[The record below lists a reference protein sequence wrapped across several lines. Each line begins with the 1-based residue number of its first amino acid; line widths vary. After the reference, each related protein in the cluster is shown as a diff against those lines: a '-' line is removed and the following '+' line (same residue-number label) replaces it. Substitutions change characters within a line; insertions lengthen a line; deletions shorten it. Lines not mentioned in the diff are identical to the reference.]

1 MEDKALE
8 TLRTMLSRRG
18 LDTKTERVVAADLD
32 RANLYT
38 IGKMLVVFSQKD
50 KGVLDKDLTTFR
62 KFAEANDYTN
72 GLVVV
77 SLVPPSENV
86 LRSIKAQAADR
97 LQFFHIRQLQFDIT
111 THRMAVPH
119 HIFDQAFRTKYPII
133 AEKYDELHI
142 EKPEEQLPW
151 IDSQDPPVKWIGAI
165 PGDTICVLRHSDV
178 AGVSP
183 YFRYCVADVNVA

>member
-8 TLRTMLSRRG
+8 ILRVMLGRRG
-18 LDTKTERVVAADLD
+18 LETKTERVVAAELD

-50 KGVLDKDLTTFR
+50 KGVLDKDITTFR
-62 KFAEANDYTN
+62 KFADTNDYTN

-77 SLVPPSENV
+77 SLVPPSDNV
-86 LRSIKAQAADR
+86 LRSIKSQAADR

-119 HIFDQAFRTKYPII
+119 RIMKEEERTTLFKTYNIV
-133 AEKYDELHI
+133 
-142 EKPEEQLPW
+142 KPEEQLPW
-151 IDSQDPPVKWIGAI
+151 IDSQDAQIKWIGGV
-165 PGDTICVLRHSDV
+165 PGDIIEVVRHSDV
-178 AGVSP
+178 AGYQP
-183 YFRYCVADVNVA
+183 YYRYCVPDVNVA

>member
-32 RANLYT
+32 RANLYI
-38 IGKMLVVFSQKD
+38 IGKVLVVFSQKD
-50 KGVLDKDLTTFR
+50 KGVLDKDITTFR

-72 GLVVV
+72 GLIVV

-86 LRSIKAQAADR
+86 LRSIKSQAADN

-111 THRMAVPH
+111 THRMAMPH
-119 HIFDQAFRTKYPII
+119 RVMKEEERTALFKKYN
-133 AEKYDELHI
+133 I

-151 IDSQDPPVKWIGAI
+151 IDSQDAMIKWIGAI
-165 PGDTICVLRHSDV
+165 PGDIVEVIRHSDS
-178 AGVSP
+178 AGSQP
-183 YFRYCVADVNVA
+183 YYRYCVADVNVA

>member
-86 LRSIKAQAADR
+86 LRSIKAQAAER
-97 LQFFHIRQLQFDIT
+97 
-111 THRMAVPH
+111 V
-119 HIFDQAFRTKYPII
+119 
-133 AEKYDELHI
+133 
-142 EKPEEQLPW
+142 
-151 IDSQDPPVKWIGAI
+151 G
-165 PGDTICVLRHSDV
+165 
-178 AGVSP
+178 
-183 YFRYCVADVNVA
+183 

>member
-8 TLRTMLSRRG
+8 TLRIMLGRRG
-18 LDTKTERVVAADLD
+18 LDTKTERVVASELD

-50 KGVLDKDLTTFR
+50 KGVLDKDITTFR
-62 KFAEANDYTN
+62 KFADANTYTN

-77 SLVPPSENV
+77 SMMPPSENV
-86 LRSIKAQAADR
+86 LRSIKSQSVDR

-119 HIFDQAFRTKYPII
+119 RILK
-133 AEKYDELHI
+133 EDERMAVFKRYNVV
-142 EKPEEQLPW
+142 KPEEQLPW
-151 IDSQDPPVKWIGAI
+151 IDSQDAQIKWIGAI
-165 PGDTICVLRHSDV
+165 PGDIVEVLRHSDV
-178 AGVSP
+178 AGPLP
-183 YFRYCVADVNVA
+183 YYRYCVADVNVA

>member
-8 TLRTMLSRRG
+8 ILRTMLSRRG
-18 LDTKTERVVAADLD
+18 LDTKTERVVAAELD

-77 SLVPPSENV
+77 SLVPPSDNV

-97 LQFFHIRQLQFDIT
+97 LQFFHIRQLQMDIT
-111 THRMAVPH
+111 AHRMSMPH
-119 HIFDQAFRTKYPII
+119 RIMKEDERTALFKTYNIV
-133 AEKYDELHI
+133 
-142 EKPEEQLPW
+142 KPEEQLPW
-151 IDSQDPPVKWIGAI
+151 IDSQDAQIKWIGAI
-165 PGDTICVLRHSDV
+165 PGDIIEVIRHSDV
-178 AGVSP
+178 AGSQA
-183 YFRYCVADVNVA
+183 YYRYCVADVNVA

>member
-38 IGKMLVVFSQKD
+38 IGKVLVVFSQKD
-50 KGVLDKDLTTFR
+50 KGVLDKDITTFR
-62 KFAEANDYTN
+62 KFAEANDFTN
-72 GLVVV
+72 GLMVV

-86 LRSIKAQAADR
+86 LRSIKSQAADG

-111 THRMAVPH
+111 THRMAMPH
-119 HIFDQAFRTKYPII
+119 RVLKEDERTALFKKYNI
-133 AEKYDELHI
+133 A
-142 EKPEEQLPW
+142 KPEDQLPW
-151 IDSQDPPVKWIGAI
+151 IDSQDAMSKWIGAV
-165 PGDTICVLRHSDV
+165 PGDIIEIISHSDS
-178 AGVSP
+178 AGIRP
-183 YFRYCVADVNVA
+183 YYRYCVPDVNVA

>member
-8 TLRTMLSRRG
+8 ILRTMLSRRG
-18 LDTKTERVVAADLD
+18 LDTKTERVVAAELD

-62 KFAEANDYTN
+62 KFAETNDYTN

-77 SLVPPSENV
+77 SLVPPSDNV

-97 LQFFHIRQLQFDIT
+97 LQFFHIRQLQMDIT
-111 THRMAVPH
+111 THRMAMPH
-119 HIFDQAFRTKYPII
+119 RIMKEDERTALFKTYNIV
-133 AEKYDELHI
+133 
-142 EKPEEQLPW
+142 KPEEQLPW
-151 IDSQDPPVKWIGAI
+151 IDSQDAQIKWIGAI
-165 PGDTICVLRHSDV
+165 PGDIIEVIRHSDV
-178 AGVSP
+178 AGSQP
-183 YFRYCVADVNVA
+183 YYRYCVADVNVA